1 MNLVFITGR
10 MVKDPECRYTSN
22 NEARTSFSLAVD
34 DGKTKDGERK
44 TVFVN
49 CVAWG
54 KTGELIDQY
63 FKKGDGITLVG
74 KVTSRSWE
82 QDGKK
87 RYVQEITVTNI
98 EFPLSRKSEPAST
111 DTFKEISDIDP
122 ELPF

>member
-98 EFPLSRKSEPAST
+98 EFPLSRKSKPAST
-111 DTFKEISDIDP
+111 DTFKEISDDDP

>member
-10 MVKDPECRYTSN
+10 LCKAPECRYTSN

-54 KTGELIDQY
+54 KT
-63 FKKGDGITLVG
+63 
-74 KVTSRSWE
+74 
-82 QDGKK
+82 
-87 RYVQEITVTNI
+87 
-98 EFPLSRKSEPAST
+98 
-111 DTFKEISDIDP
+111 
-122 ELPF
+122 

>member
-10 MVKDPECRYTSN
+10 LCKAPECRYTSN

-98 EFPLSRKSEPAST
+98 EFPLSRKSEPAAT
-111 DTFKEISDIDP
+111 DTFKEISDDDS